1 MAKKYLPYLH
11 HSIQLFKCNIVH
23 MEILYLFIGLLIG
36 AFASFIYV
44 KNKFLTVSN
53 GQAEAEKQAAV
64 LNNTI
69 KSLQD
74 EKIEKQQ
81 QIVELQKEIL
91 KVSNDYSSVKRE
103 NQLVLEKF
111 GQQEQD
117 LIKTQERLKVDFEN
131 LANKIL
137 EEKTQ
142 KFTDQNRTSLDIILQ
157 PFKER
162 IKDFEDKVQK
172 VYDTESSERNKLK
185 GEIGQLISLNQKMH
199 QETQNLTKALK
210 GDNKTQGNWGEF
222 ILESILEKSGLVKD
236 REYKTQ
242 ESHTM
247 EDGRRLQPDV
257 IITLPEGKHLVI
269 DSKVSLVGF
278 EKAVNADNDEERL
291 RCVKEHVISVRNHV
305 KQLSEKKY
313 QQLYGI
319 KSLDF
324 VLLFIPVEPAFALAV
339 QNDSQLFHDSFEKNI
354 VIVSPTTLLATLR
367 TIANIWR
374 NENQSRNAFEIAKKA
389 GDLYD
394 KFVGF
399 SEDLI
404 ELGKQLDKSK
414 LTYTETMKKLTE
426 GRGNLVKKVEELK
439 VMGAST
445 NKSISPALL
454 NRSEDES

>member
-1 MAKKYLPYLH
+1 
-11 HSIQLFKCNIVH
+11 
-23 MEILYLFIGLLIG
+23 MEIIYLLLGILLG
-36 AFASFIYV
+36 AVATYFYAKHKFENTLQPQSDIKQIAS
-44 KNKFLTVSN
+44 LES
-53 GQAEAEKQAAV
+53 
-64 LNNTI
+64 TI
-69 KSLQD
+69 QSLQSD
-74 EKIEKQQ
+74 RGQKQELIVVLQQ
-81 QIVELQKEIL
+81 QLTDMTANHASKETENRLI
-91 KVSNDYSSVKRE
+91 RE
-103 NQLVLEKF
+103 KLDV
-111 GQQEQD
+111 QESE
-117 LIKTQERLKVDFEN
+117 LIKMQERLKTEFEN

-157 PFKER
+157 PFKDR

-242 ESHTM
+242 ESHTL

-278 EKAVNADNDEERL
+278 EKAVNTDNDEERL
-291 RCVKEHVISVRNHV
+291 RCVKEHVMSVRNHV

-367 TIANIWR
+367 TVANIWR

-426 GRGNLVKKVEELK
+426 GRGNLVKKVEELRI
-439 VMGAST
+439 MGAST

>member
-1 MAKKYLPYLH
+1 
-11 HSIQLFKCNIVH
+11 
-23 MEILYLFIGLLIG
+23 MEILYLFIGLSIG
-36 AFASFIYV
+36 AFAAFFYV
-44 KNKFLTVSN
+44 KNKFLTISSEQV
-53 GQAEAEKQAAV
+53 EAEKQVAV

-74 EKIEKQQ
+74 EKIEKQEQ
-81 QIVELQKEIL
+81 IL
-91 KVSNDYSSVKRE
+91 KLQTEKLSISNEYSSVKKE
-103 NQLVLEKF
+103 NQLILEKI

-117 LIKTQERLKVDFEN
+117 LVKTQERLKTEFEN

-157 PFKER
+157 PFKDR

-172 VYDTESSERNKLK
+172 VYDVESSERNKLK
-185 GEIGQLISLNQKMH
+185 GEIGQLINLNQKMH
-199 QETQNLTKALK
+199 EETQNLTKALK

-242 ESHTM
+242 ESHTI
-247 EDGRRLQPDV
+247 EDGKRLQPDV
-257 IITLPEGKHLVI
+257 IITLPDGKHLIV

-278 EKAVNADNDEERL
+278 EKAANAENEEERL
-291 RCVKEHVISVRNHV
+291 RSIKEHVISVRSHV

-399 SEDLI
+399 SENLI

-414 LTYTETMKKLTE
+414 ITYTDTMKKLTE
-426 GRGNLVKKVEELK
+426 GNGNLVKKVEELK
-439 VMGAST
+439 IMGANT
-445 NKSISPALL
+445 NKTISPALL
-454 NRSEDES
+454 NRADDES